1 MIVRCYLG
9 GIDKISRQTKTT
21 KRVVEETPIIK
32 NKKKD
37 FLLNERKES
46 EKQNS
51 AKSKLKYMLMYVFSL
66 KFTPPIIHHQNNIQ
80 HY

>member
-51 AKSKLKYMLMYVFSL
+51 AKSK
-66 KFTPPIIHHQNNIQ
+66 
-80 HY
+80 

>member
-51 AKSKLKYMLMYVFSL
+51 AKSKYIMLMYVFSL

-80 HY
+80 H